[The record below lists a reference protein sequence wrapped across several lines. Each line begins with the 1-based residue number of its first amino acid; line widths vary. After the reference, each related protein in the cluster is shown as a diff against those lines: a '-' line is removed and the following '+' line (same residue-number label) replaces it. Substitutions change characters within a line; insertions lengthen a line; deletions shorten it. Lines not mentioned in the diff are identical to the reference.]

1 MARFDL
7 SQYQTVAQRLQEWWS
22 AHPDG
27 RVATEIVESS
37 GSAWTVS
44 AAVYRHLD
52 DPHPAATGMAHG
64 DPAGSKGAQQ
74 TNPLEDAETSA
85 IGRALANAG
94 FAPDGARPS
103 REEMQ
108 IAQSRAE
115 QPAADVASEEAI
127 AELGA
132 LLFELDSERRS
143 KAEEW
148 IRGRGGL
155 DSLSASDAETLLGRL
170 RAVVEERRGDAED
183 AAQHPTA
190 GEW

>member
-1 MARFDL
+1 MAWFDL
-7 SQYQTVAQRLQEWWS
+7 SQYQTVAERLQEWWS

-37 GSAWTVS
+37 GSAWTVR
-44 AAVYRHLD
+44 AAVYRHQD

-64 DPAGSKGAQQ
+64 DPEGSKGAQA

-94 FAPDGARPS
+94 FAPSGARPS

-108 IAQSRAE
+108 IAQSRSEHA
-115 QPAADVASEEAI
+115 PGDVASDEAMT
-127 AELGA
+127 ELGA
-132 LLFELDSERRS
+132 LLAELDADRRE

-148 IRGRGGL
+148 VRSRGGL
-155 DSLSASDAETLLGRL
+155 DGLSRDDADTLLGRL
-170 RAVVEERRGDAED
+170 RAV
-183 AAQHPTA
+183 TS
-190 GEW
+190 